1 MPLEPAKGRSLIRY
15 ALVVGQARIAFIVV
29 YSLPTLNLFHFLYRW
44 IVSKNNKAI
53 HFFILIFHPM
63 HIVVKNVR

>member
-1 MPLEPAKGRSLIRY
+1 MPLEPVKGRSLIRY

-53 HFFILIFHPM
+53 HFFILIFHSM